1 MLPLAAGNHW
11 IYREVGLPKALE
23 SRHEYRVSHVT
34 SDGAF
39 YDLSHIGLTYIPKAE
54 DRGINIPD
62 SDVCLAIVD
71 KLCERSKFDEALAYL
86 RAAIRANTSE
96 KAVAAAVYG
105 VPLMEK
111 YADYQKSGYR
121 FLPGHIRS
129 RSVAADIH
137 SVTETNSQDYFFS
150 IGRFGSRGKY
160 EDRIFGVKPFTYLD
174 LFTGHYWSTEWK
186 PGYKKEIPFEDC
198 NRNKA
203 TVLMAAEDGGTVT
216 LPCGTFENCI
226 KVTLD
231 AEIDGERA
239 DDYYLNWDDGYQFF
253 WCGKKEYWFAP
264 GVGIV
269 RFICTWGNHVSSEM
283 ILNSYAVPGSDGK
296 EYLPI
301 HIGTRWEY
309 VETHLTD
316 EGYRAAF
323 CVCIPNGIDG
333 KYQWIQ
339 SQEFV
344 YLGTA
349 EEYDNR
355 FFNE

>member
-1 MLPLAAGNHW
+1 
-11 IYREVGLPKALE
+11 
-23 SRHEYRVSHVT
+23 
-34 SDGAF
+34 
-39 YDLSHIGLTYIPKAE
+39 
-54 DRGINIPD
+54 
-62 SDVCLAIVD
+62 
-71 KLCERSKFDEALAYL
+71 
-86 RAAIRANTSE
+86 
-96 KAVAAAVYG
+96 
-105 VPLMEK
+105 
-111 YADYQKSGYR
+111 
-121 FLPGHIRS
+121 
-129 RSVAADIH
+129 
-137 SVTETNSQDYFFS
+137 
-150 IGRFGSRGKY
+150 
-160 EDRIFGVKPFTYLD
+160 
-174 LFTGHYWSTEWK
+174 
-186 PGYKKEIPFEDC
+186 
-198 NRNKA
+198 
-203 TVLMAAEDGGTVT
+203 MAAEDGGTVT
-216 LPCGTFENCI
+216 LPCGTFENCV

-355 FFNE
+355 FFNK